1 MLRLPSPPL
10 LGLDISPDAVKLVE
24 LSKSR
29 GKIRV
34 EHADSEALP
43 PSAVNDRDI
52 LDAEAVRRALRAIL
66 ERSRI
71 RTKAVATALPANA
84 AIVKVIALPE
94 DLDEV
99 GMEEQIRF
107 ESGQY
112 IPYSIDAVNFDFAV
126 LGPDT
131 NRKGYN
137 HILLVACKKEAVED
151 RAAVL
156 EEAGLKPRIVDV
168 KPFALWLL
176 HEHLASVSPTQRN
189 TPGSAVILM
198 EMGSI
203 TTNIYAFQEGHPV
216 YSREHNFGLGRLIE
230 EIQRRYGLALNDAQR
245 MERFGGLPPDY
256 GRDVLSPFTRN
267 MAQELFRS
275 LDFFQ
280 ASMPDIPAGSVH
292 LFGVGAR
299 IPQLAEQLRQL
310 VNFPVYVPDP
320 FAGMEMATPVSRR
333 FMDADRSSLAVACG
347 LALRRVSA

>member
-1 MLRLPSPPL
+1 L

-24 LSKSR
+24 LSQSR
-29 GKIRV
+29 GKLRV

-43 PSAVNDRDI
+43 PGAVNDRDI
-52 LDAEAVRRALRAIL
+52 QDAEAVSHALRTIL

-71 RTKAVATALPANA
+71 RTKAVATALPANT
-84 AIVKVIALPE
+84 AIVKVISLPG

-99 GMEEQIRF
+99 GIEEQIRF
-107 ESGQY
+107 EGSQY

-126 LGPDT
+126 LGPDET
-131 NRKGYN
+131 RKGYN
-137 HILLVACKKEAVED
+137 HVLLVACKKEAVED
-151 RAAVL
+151 RAAAI
-156 EEAGLKPRIVDV
+156 EEAGLKPKIIDV

-176 HEHLASVSPTQRN
+176 HEHLASMAPQARN
-189 TPGSAVILM
+189 IPGRAVILV
-198 EMGSI
+198 EIGSV
-203 TTNIYAFQEGHPV
+203 TTNINVFQEGHPV

-230 EIQRRYGLALNDAQR
+230 EIQRRYSLDANDAQR
-245 MERFGGLPPDY
+245 MERFGGLPPEY
-256 GRDVLSPFTRN
+256 ERDVLNPFARS

-280 ASMPDIPAGSVH
+280 ASMPDVPAGSVH
-292 LFGVGAR
+292 LFGIGAK

-320 FAGMEMATPVSRR
+320 FAGMEMAPQISRR

-347 LALRRVSA
+347 LALRRIPA

>member
-1 MLRLPSPPL
+1 VLRLPSPPL

-24 LSKSR
+24 LSKPR
-29 GKIRV
+29 GGIRV

-43 PSAVNDRDI
+43 PGAVNDRDI
-52 LDAEAVRRALRAIL
+52 LDAEAVRRAVRAIL

-126 LGPDT
+126 LGPDA
-131 NRKGYN
+131 NRRGYN

-156 EEAGLKPRIVDV
+156 EEAGLKPKIVDV

-176 HEHLASVSPTQRN
+176 YEHLASVSPPQRN
-189 TPGSAVILM
+189 IPGSAVILV

-216 YSREHNFGLGRLIE
+216 YSREHNFGLSRLIE
-230 EIQRRYGLALNDAQR
+230 EIQRRYDLALNDAQR

-256 GRDVLSPFTRN
+256 GRDVLSPFTRS

-299 IPQLAEQLRQL
+299 IPQLGEQLRQL

-320 FAGMEMATPVSRR
+320 FAGMEMAPQISRR

-347 LALRRVSA
+347 LALRRISA

>member
-24 LSKSR
+24 LSQSR
-29 GKIRV
+29 GKLRV

-43 PSAVNDRDI
+43 PGAVNDRDI
-52 LDAEAVRRALRAIL
+52 QDAEAVSHALRTIL

-71 RTKAVATALPANA
+71 RTKAVATALPANT
-84 AIVKVIALPE
+84 AIVKVISLPG

-99 GMEEQIRF
+99 GIEEQIRF
-107 ESGQY
+107 EGSQY

-126 LGPDT
+126 LGPDET
-131 NRKGYN
+131 RKGYN
-137 HILLVACKKEAVED
+137 HVLLVACKKEAVED
-151 RAAVL
+151 RAAAL
-156 EEAGLKPRIVDV
+156 EEAGLKPKIIDV

-176 HEHLASVSPTQRN
+176 HEHLASMAPQERN
-189 TPGSAVILM
+189 IPGRAVILV
-198 EMGSI
+198 EIGSV
-203 TTNIYAFQEGHPV
+203 TTNINVFQEGHPV

-230 EIQRRYGLALNDAQR
+230 EIQRRYSLDANDAQR
-245 MERFGGLPPDY
+245 MERFGGLPPEY
-256 GRDVLSPFTRN
+256 ERDVLNPFARS

-275 LDFFQ
+275 IDFFQ
-280 ASMPDIPAGSVH
+280 ASMPDVPAGSVH
-292 LFGVGAR
+292 LFGIGAK

-320 FAGMEMATPVSRR
+320 FAGMEMAPQISRR

-347 LALRRVSA
+347 LALRRISA

>member
-24 LSKSR
+24 LSQSR
-29 GKIRV
+29 GKLRV

-43 PSAVNDRDI
+43 PGAVNDRDI
-52 LDAEAVRRALRAIL
+52 QDAEAVSHALRTIL

-71 RTKAVATALPANA
+71 RTKAVATALPANT
-84 AIVKVIALPE
+84 AIVKVISLPG

-99 GMEEQIRF
+99 GIEEQIRF
-107 ESGQY
+107 EGSQY

-126 LGPDT
+126 LGPDET
-131 NRKGYN
+131 RKGYN
-137 HILLVACKKEAVED
+137 HVLLVACKKEAVED
-151 RAAVL
+151 RAAAL
-156 EEAGLKPRIVDV
+156 EEAGLKPKIIDV

-176 HEHLASVSPTQRN
+176 HEHLASMAPQERN
-189 TPGSAVILM
+189 IAGRAVILV
-198 EMGSI
+198 EIGSV
-203 TTNIYAFQEGHPV
+203 TTNINVFQEGHPV

-230 EIQRRYGLALNDAQR
+230 EIQRRYSLDANDAQR
-245 MERFGGLPPDY
+245 MERFGGLPPEY
-256 GRDVLSPFTRN
+256 ERDVLNPFARS

-280 ASMPDIPAGSVH
+280 ASMPDVPAGSVH
-292 LFGVGAR
+292 LFGIGAK

-310 VNFPVYVPDP
+310 VSFPVYVPDP
-320 FAGMEMATPVSRR
+320 FAGMEMAPQISRR

-347 LALRRVSA
+347 LALRRISA

>member
-1 MLRLPSPPL
+1 VLRLPSPPL

-24 LSKSR
+24 LSQSR
-29 GKIRV
+29 GKLRV
-34 EHADSEALP
+34 EHADSETLP
-43 PSAVNDRDI
+43 PGAVNDRDI
-52 LDAEAVRRALRAIL
+52 QDAEAVRRALRTIL

-71 RTKAVATALPANA
+71 RTKAVATALPANT
-84 AIVKVIALPE
+84 AIVKVISLPG

-99 GMEEQIRF
+99 AIEEQIRF

-126 LGPDT
+126 LGPDAI
-131 NRKGYN
+131 RKGYN

-156 EEAGLKPRIVDV
+156 EEAGLKPRIIDV

-176 HEHLASVSPTQRN
+176 HEHLARVSPQERN
-189 TPGSAVILM
+189 IPGGAVVLV
-198 EMGSI
+198 EMGSA
-203 TTNIYAFQEGHPV
+203 TTNIYVFQEGHPV
-216 YSREHNFGLGRLIE
+216 YSREHNFGLSRLIE
-230 EIQRRYGLALNDAQR
+230 EIQRRYGLDINDAQR
-245 MERFGGLPPDY
+245 MERFGGLPPEY
-256 GRDVLSPFTRN
+256 GRDVLSPFARS

-320 FAGMEMATPVSRR
+320 FVGMEMAPQISRR

-347 LALRRVSA
+347 LALRRIPA

>member
-24 LSKSR
+24 LSQSR
-29 GKIRV
+29 GKLRV

-43 PSAVNDRDI
+43 PGAVNDRDI
-52 LDAEAVRRALRAIL
+52 QDAEAVSHALRTIL

-71 RTKAVATALPANA
+71 RTKAVATALPANT
-84 AIVKVIALPE
+84 AIVKVISLPG

-99 GMEEQIRF
+99 GIEEQIRF
-107 ESGQY
+107 EGSQY

-126 LGPDT
+126 LGPDET
-131 NRKGYN
+131 RKGYN
-137 HILLVACKKEAVED
+137 HVLLVACKKEAVED
-151 RAAVL
+151 RAAAI
-156 EEAGLKPRIVDV
+156 EEAGLKPKIIDV

-176 HEHLASVSPTQRN
+176 HEHLASMAPQERN
-189 TPGSAVILM
+189 IPGRAVILV
-198 EMGSI
+198 EIGSV
-203 TTNIYAFQEGHPV
+203 TTNINVFQEGHPV

-230 EIQRRYGLALNDAQR
+230 EIQRRYSLDANDAQR
-245 MERFGGLPPDY
+245 MERFGGLPPEY
-256 GRDVLSPFTRN
+256 ERDVLNPFARS

-292 LFGVGAR
+292 LFGIGAK

-320 FAGMEMATPVSRR
+320 FAGMEMAPQISRR

-347 LALRRVSA
+347 LALRRIPA

>member
-1 MLRLPSPPL
+1 MLRLPTPPL

-24 LSKSR
+24 LSQSR
-29 GKIRV
+29 GKLRV

-43 PSAVNDRDI
+43 PGAVNDRDI
-52 LDAEAVRRALRAIL
+52 QDAEAVGHALRTIL
-66 ERSRI
+66 ERSRV
-71 RTKAVATALPANA
+71 RTKAVATALPANT
-84 AIVKVIALPE
+84 AIVKVISLPG

-99 GMEEQIRF
+99 GIEEQIRF
-107 ESGQY
+107 EGSQY

-126 LGPDT
+126 LGPDET
-131 NRKGYN
+131 RKGYS
-137 HILLVACKKEAVED
+137 HVLLVACKKEAVED
-151 RAAVL
+151 RAAAI
-156 EEAGLKPRIVDV
+156 EEAGLKPKIIDV

-176 HEHLASVSPTQRN
+176 YEHLASMAPQERII
-189 TPGSAVILM
+189 PGRAVILV
-198 EMGSI
+198 EIGSV
-203 TTNIYAFQEGHPV
+203 TTNINVFQEGHPV

-230 EIQRRYGLALNDAQR
+230 EIQRRYSLDANDAQR
-245 MERFGGLPPDY
+245 MERFGGLPPEY
-256 GRDVLSPFTRN
+256 ERDVLNPFARS

-292 LFGVGAR
+292 LFGIGAK

-320 FAGMEMATPVSRR
+320 FAGMEMAPQISRR

-347 LALRRVSA
+347 LALRRIPA